1 MIQQPQPSFPP
12 EVDDA
17 GKSRLPFWAVALFCL
32 ALSCV
37 VASIAG
43 ALLLSHFSLSFNSAL
58 PTQAPLPPAP
68 TTPAIFGLSG
78 QASCRHFSPPTTSPW
93 LSVARD
99 DATKYQLDSLA
110 FQWQIW
116 QESKYNPDAR
126 SADNA
131 IGIAQFLPE
140 TAADLGI
147 DPTNPEQS
155 LDAAARLD
163 RARLSQYAQRGADL
177 AEHYGGASARYAY
190 GLVLAA
196 YNAGGGAVETAWS
209 RAFTDNGEQVW
220 PKDAWAWLAL
230 MPNQTRNY
238 VPAILGCL

>member
-1 MIQQPQPSFPP
+1 MIQQPRPSFPP
-12 EVDDA
+12 EAGDE
-17 GKSRLPFWAVALFCL
+17 GKSHLPFWMVALFCL

-37 VASIAG
+37 IASVAG
-43 ALLLSHFSLSFNSAL
+43 GLLLSHFSLSFNSVL

-68 TTPAIFGLSG
+68 TTPPTFGLRG
-78 QASCRHFSPPTTSPW
+78 QATCRHFSPPTTSPW
-93 LSVARD
+93 LAVARD
-99 DATKYQLDSLA
+99 DAKKYQLDTLA
-110 FQWQIW
+110 FEWQIW
-116 QESKYNPDAR
+116 QESKFNPDAR
-126 SADNA
+126 SVDNA

-147 DPTNPEQS
+147 DPTDPQQS

-163 RARLSQYAQRGADL
+163 RQRLSQYAQRGKNL
-177 AEHYGGASARYAY
+177 AAHYGGDSSHYAY

-196 YNAGGGAVETAWS
+196 YNAGSGAVERAWG
-209 RAFTDNGEQVW
+209 RAFSGPDGQVW
-220 PKDAWAWLAL
+220 PKDAWDWLAQ